1 MLEIRNENDQL
12 EPKIMV
18 IGVGGGG
25 NNAIDR
31 MVEAHLKDVE
41 YIAVNT
47 DIQVLSTCA
56 AQTRLQ
62 IGKKITKGYGA
73 GADPQIGET
82 AANESEEDIR
92 KAIEGA
98 DMCIVTCGMG
108 GGTGTGAAPVIS
120 KLCKDAGIL
129 TVAVVTTPFSFEN
142 TPRIKAAENGIE
154 KLKSNVDTLLVIP
167 NDKLIGL
174 TDKPLLLEDA
184 FEMADSVL
192 RHTIQGITNIV
203 RNKGIVNIDFNDL
216 RTTLLNKGIGHLGI
230 GTVDVECSVVE
241 AVKQAINSPLLDTSI
256 EGAENLLINTS
267 GRVNIA
273 AVNEAISYV
282 RETAGGDVNIIWG
295 TVMSKEQ
302 DDKKIVVTLI
312 ATGMTE
318 SRKTEKRE
326 TIYSRM
332 GYSSNLP
339 LSGRGGGGT
348 KESYGYYNQNS
359 GKLDVQSPIVAEFM
373 RERARRNEQKGG
385 MTDKEEKVQI
395 DNKDNSY
402 EKYELEKPN
411 GQKKE
416 IVIPPFLQEALRR
429 NR

>member
-1 MLEIRNENDQL
+1 MIEIRNESEQL

-18 IGVGGGG
+18 IGIGGGG

-31 MVEAHLKDVE
+31 MLEANLTDVE

-47 DIQVLSTCA
+47 DIQVLSSCT

-82 AANESEEDIR
+82 AANESEEDIK

-108 GGTGTGAAPVIS
+108 GGTGTGAAPIIS

-142 TPRIKAAENGIE
+142 TPRIKAAEIGIE

-203 RNKGIVNIDFNDL
+203 RNKGMVNIDFNDL

-230 GTVDVECSVVE
+230 GIVDDECSLVE
-241 AVKQAINSPLLDTSI
+241 AVKQAMNSPLLDTSI
-256 EGAENLLINTS
+256 EGAENLLINTA
-267 GRVNIA
+267 GRINIVA
-273 AVNEAISYV
+273 INEAISYV
-282 RETAGGDVNIIWG
+282 KETAGGNVNIIWG
-295 TVMSKEQ
+295 TVSTKEQ

-312 ATGMTE
+312 ATGMAST
-318 SRKTEKRE
+318 
-326 TIYSRM
+326 
-332 GYSSNLP
+332 
-339 LSGRGGGGT
+339 
-348 KESYGYYNQNS
+348 
-359 GKLDVQSPIVAEFM
+359 
-373 RERARRNEQKGG
+373 RRNEEKISMTNSEKNNTQKS
-385 MTDKEEKVQI
+385 Q
-395 DNKDNSY
+395 
-402 EKYELEKPN
+402 
-411 GQKKE
+411 
-416 IVIPPFLQEALRR
+416 IVIPPFLRETIWK
-429 NR
+429 NK